1 MAVLPH
7 EGTYPVMYGS
17 YAVPVGA
24 GYRRG
29 YLARPD
35 RTGVFPSVIVVPDL
49 DGVTPH
55 ERAVCRSLARRG
67 IATVSVDLYPDPVET
82 GDAALAAYHRIDDGE
97 ALRTL
102 DETHEFLLSD
112 DTPWAHADLVGV
124 LGLDVGGRFAIVAG
138 AHRPWVAAI
147 GLVYTPL
154 TGDEGR
160 RYPVAAMLAHVGVPL
175 LGVYAADDELIS
187 VETVDEA
194 QRRNPSGDWL
204 LYEGTAH
211 GFLDGGGGA
220 YDQGAADDAVTRFG
234 DFFLRHLPPA
244 RLEDVG

>member
-49 DGVTPH
+49 DGVTSH
-55 ERAVCRSLARRG
+55 ERAVCRGLARRG
-67 IATVSVDLYPDPVET
+67 VAAVSADLYDEPVEP
-82 GDAALAAYHRIDDGE
+82 GDAALDAYHHMDDGE
-97 ALRTL
+97 ALRTI
-102 DETHEFLLSD
+102 DEVHDFLLSD

-124 LGLDVGGRFAIVAG
+124 LGLDVGGRFAIVAA
-138 AHRPWVAAI
+138 AHRPWVAAV
-147 GLVYTPL
+147 GLAYTPL
-154 TGDEGR
+154 TGDEER
-160 RYPVAAMLAHVGVPL
+160 RFPVAGMLGHVAVPL
-175 LGVYAADDELIS
+175 LGVYAADDSLIA

-204 LYEGTAH
+204 LYEGTDH
-211 GFLDGGGGA
+211 GFLDGAA
-220 YDQGAADDAVTRFG
+220 YNPGAAADAMARFAE
-234 DFFLRHLPPA
+234 FFLRRLPPA